1 MKNSVLNISV
11 SGFANAKSTEPKPV
25 NLLTWLTSD
34 KYRQQV
40 EAIRQAVTK
49 EERTRLKQSLPAIT
63 PSGTF
68 TRRNLAGLVKHS
80 GLMCLDIDHQDN
92 KQIGNFSDLKKHLS
106 NIQNFAF
113 VGLSVSGAGY
123 FCLVPIERP
132 DLHKLHF
139 EALQNDLRRFGIT
152 IDNSGSDVTRLRFYS
167 YDPAAYFNHHATIYS
182 KLHQETPARAHT
194 TQRTQR
200 TQITNNNSE
209 NHFQTLLDKI
219 TSTGTDITSGYQAWF
234 EIGCSLANE
243 FGEAGR
249 SYFNDVSRFNSGYK
263 SKDTDRQF
271 NHCLKNA
278 YQFTIKTFFHYCQ
291 LHGVTLDK
299 PENKPQRTQ
308 TTQRTQTAKPLTEI
322 EKLKQYF
329 DSVTLP
335 AAPFKL
341 NAWTIIN
348 DTRQFIESSILTYF
362 NINNEDYRQPILND
376 LMELAKYVKTSGS
389 QEAKPEVLFSRT

>member
-25 NLLTWLTSD
+25 KLLTWLTSD
-34 KYRQQV
+34 KYRQPV
-40 EAIRQAVTK
+40 EAIRQAETK

-80 GLMCLDIDHQDN
+80 GLLCLDIDHQDN
-92 KQIGNFSDLKKHLS
+92 KEIGNFSDLKKHLS

-139 EALQNDLRRFGIT
+139 EALQNDLRRFGIK

-167 YDPAAYFNHHATIYS
+167 YDPEAYFNHQATVYS
-182 KLHQETPARAHT
+182 KLHQEPPPKP
-194 TQRTQR
+194 QRTQR
-200 TQITNNNSE
+200 TQSANNNSE
-209 NHFQTLLDKI
+209 NHFQTLLNKI
-219 TSTGTDITSGYQAWF
+219 TSTGCDITSGYQAWF
-234 EIGCSLANE
+234 EIGCGLANE

-249 SYFNDVSRFNSGYK
+249 SYFNDISRFNAGYK
-263 SKDTDRQF
+263 SNDTDRQF
-271 NHCLKNA
+271 NHCLKHS
-278 YQFTIKTFFHYCQ
+278 YQFSIKTFFHYCQ

-299 PENKPQRTQ
+299 PETKPQRTH

-341 NAWTIIN
+341 NAWTLIT

-362 NINNEDYRQPILND
+362 NVSNEDNRRPILSD
-376 LMELAKYVKTSGS
+376 LKELANYVKTSGS